1 MVSSSFVQ
9 YYTVFTNNLKYPY
22 MNKQSRLKIY
32 EKQYQELAKSLAKTG
47 FIWHGNLQ
55 RRMLPCKNKNCDC
68 FLKRK
73 PQHGPY
79 PYWTTKVNQKTVT
92 KLLSAEEADL
102 YEQWIENRRSLEETL
117 KKMTEI
123 SKKVAKI
130 VVTDRR
136 HDF

>member
-1 MVSSSFVQ
+1 
-9 YYTVFTNNLKYPY
+9 
-22 MNKQSRLKIY
+22 MNKQSRLKNY
-32 EKQYQELAKSLAKTG
+32 QKQYQELASSLANIG

-55 RRMLPCKNKNCDC
+55 KRMLPCKNKNCAC
-68 FLKRK
+68 NTEGK

-92 KLLSAEEADL
+92 KLLSTEEADL
-102 YEQWIENRRSLEETL
+102 YQQWIENRRSLEATV

-123 SKKVAKI
+123 SKKVARLL
-130 VVTDRR
+130 VTDRR